1 MNKDAFVSGQKTL
14 AILGGG
20 QLGKMLLQCAQ
31 TWDINTKV
39 LDPAADAPAQH
50 LTHSFTQGALL
61 DYDTVCTFA
70 KDADVVTIEI
80 EHVNTD
86 ALAFLES
93 QGKIVHPKPA
103 ALRIIQDKGL
113 QRIFYSEQQLPS
125 PNFQLFDHAAA
136 VRDAIQS
143 NQLSYPFVQKSRK
156 AGYDGKGV
164 VLVRDEKDLA
174 QLLDT
179 DCVCEDLVDL
189 ATEISIIAVRNAKD
203 EVVCYDPVQMDVHSD
218 ANLLDELVFPASVDS
233 DIANKAKELAAQI
246 IRAFDICG
254 LLAVEFFVSKNKELL
269 INEVAP
275 RPHNSGHQTIE
286 SCITSQYENHIRGIL
301 NFPLGSTKIIQPSV
315 MINVLGEPGFAGPVV
330 YEGLDACLAE
340 EGIKVHIYGKKET
353 RPMRKM
359 GHITIIAPT
368 VEAAKQKAKW
378 VKQTLKVKA

>member
-61 DYDTVCTFA
+61 DYDTVCAFA
-70 KDADVVTIEI
+70 KDADVITIEI
-80 EHVNTD
+80 EHVNTE

-93 QGKIVHPKPA
+93 QGKTVHPKPA

-113 QRIFYSEQQLPS
+113 QRNFYAEQQLPS
-125 PNFQLFDHAAA
+125 PNYSLFDNAKAVAAA
-136 VRDAIQS
+136 ITAGT
-143 NQLSYPFVQKSRK
+143 LTYPFVQKSRK

-164 VLVRDEKDLA
+164 VLVRSEKDLT

-233 DIANKAKELAAQI
+233 TIAEKAKELAAQI

-254 LLAVEFFVSKNKELL
+254 LLAVEFFVSKDGQLL

-315 MINVLGEPGFAGPVV
+315 MINVLGEPGFSGPVV
-330 YEGLDACLAE
+330 YEGLEACLAE

>member
-1 MNKDAFVSGQKTL
+1 VG
-14 AILGGG
+14 
-20 QLGKMLLQCAQ
+20 
-31 TWDINTKV
+31 
-39 LDPAADAPAQH
+39 
-50 LTHSFTQGALL
+50 
-61 DYDTVCTFA
+61 
-70 KDADVVTIEI
+70 
-80 EHVNTD
+80 
-86 ALAFLES
+86 
-93 QGKIVHPKPA
+93 
-103 ALRIIQDKGL
+103 
-113 QRIFYSEQQLPS
+113 SELCI
-125 PNFQLFDHAAA
+125 
-136 VRDAIQS
+136 RDS
-143 NQLSYPFVQKSRK
+143 
-156 AGYDGKGV
+156 
-164 VLVRDEKDLA
+164 
-174 QLLDT
+174 DT

-218 ANLLDELVFPASVDS
+218 ANLLDELVFPASVDNS
-233 DIANKAKELAAQI
+233 IANKAKELAAQI

-254 LLAVEFFVSKNKELL
+254 LLAVEFFVSTNKELL

-315 MINVLGEPGFAGPVV
+315 MINVLGEPGYAGPVV
-330 YEGLDACLAE
+330 YEGLEACLAE